1 MTQPRFAPSLSIVL
15 TGSGGAGVMTAG
27 QTLLDA
33 ATSCG
38 LYGLMTRS
46 TGPQIRGGE
55 AAAMIRL
62 SSRPVQCPGD
72 RFDILLALDFDNV
85 QRFAAELP
93 LDANSLIIAD
103 SGAGDLPEIARRS
116 PQLLPVVTA
125 QHGPEVLSEPGPR
138 SKPAP
143 AGLR

>member
-1 MTQPRFAPSLSIVL
+1 MRNKGPTTCQSSRLATLSIVL

-46 TGPQIRGGE
+46 AGPQIRGGE
-55 AAAMIRL
+55 AAAMLRCRL
-62 SSRPVQCPGD
+62 VPVQSHGD
-72 RFDILLALDFDNV
+72 RFDVLVALDFENI

-93 LDANSLIIAD
+93 LDEQQRD
-103 SGAGDLPEIARRS
+103 HRRS
-116 PQLLPVVTA
+116 GCGRRLRRF
-125 QHGPEVLSEPGPR
+125 SSRPGR
-138 SKPAP
+138 GS
-143 AGLR
+143 R

>member
-1 MTQPRFAPSLSIVL
+1 MTNPQPVSSLSIVL

-33 ATSCG
+33 AASCG

-62 SSRPVQCPGD
+62 SNQPVQAPGD
-72 RFDILLALDFDNV
+72 RFDILLALDFENV
-85 QRFAAELP
+85 HRFAPELP
-93 LDANSLIIAD
+93 LDADSLIIGD
-103 SGAGDLPEIARRS
+103 PGAGD
-116 PQLLPVVTA
+116 V
-125 QHGPEVLSEPGPR
+125 
-138 SKPAP
+138 PAF
-143 AGLR
+143 LK